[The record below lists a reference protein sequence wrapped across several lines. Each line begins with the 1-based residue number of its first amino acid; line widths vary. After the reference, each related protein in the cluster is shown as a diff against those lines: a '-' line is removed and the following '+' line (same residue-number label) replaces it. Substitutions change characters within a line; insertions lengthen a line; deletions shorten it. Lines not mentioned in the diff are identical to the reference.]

1 MRLCLIRHANTSWNE
16 DGRTQ
21 GHTDIPLSAKG
32 REQVAAWRLPEGF
45 ASAPCITSPLG
56 RARETTHLLGFPEPA
71 TDPRLKE
78 MRWGAFEGR
87 RLADLRAE
95 LGAWFADAESLGLDF
110 RPPEG
115 ESPREVAA
123 RLAGFL
129 GDLAR
134 EDGLR
139 LVVAHK
145 GVLRAALVLSLG
157 WDMRGK
163 PPVRYDPER
172 ALLLSLDEAGRP
184 TFEASL
190 PLRPS

>member
-1 MRLCLIRHANTSWNE
+1 MRLCLIRHASTAWNE
-16 DGRTQ
+16 DGRIQ
-21 GHTDIPLSAKG
+21 GQTDIPLSAKG
-32 REQVAAWRLPEGF
+32 QEQVAAWRLPEGF
-45 ASAPCITSPLG
+45 AAAPCITSLLG
-56 RARETTHLLGFPEPA
+56 RARETARLLGFSEPA
-71 TDPRLKE
+71 TDPRLIE

-110 RPPEG
+110 RPPDG
-115 ESPREVAA
+115 ESPGEVAL

-134 EDGLR
+134 EDGPR

-145 GVLRAALVLSLG
+145 GILRAALVLSLG

-172 ALLLSLDEAGRP
+172 ALLRSLDEAGRP

-190 PLRPS
+190 ALRPA